1 MNTNTQTSARQ
12 GRPAW
17 VIAICLYYVFIALW
31 GLGNWLQISFGISS
45 LPEEHQAMLRNQSPA
60 AVAFALL
67 LWFLNLAAALWL
79 WLLRKRALELFVSA
93 FVLSLAH
100 TTWQVVMGGPLGK
113 LFEQGTLQAVIGF
126 VSLTMG
132 FGISLAICLYVWK
145 LRRTGIL
152 R

>member
-1 MNTNTQTSARQ
+1 
-12 GRPAW
+12 
-17 VIAICLYYVFIALW
+17 
-31 GLGNWLQISFGISS
+31 
-45 LPEEHQAMLRNQSPA
+45 MLRNQSPA

-100 TTWQVVMGGPLGK
+100 TTWQVVMGGPLGR